1 MAELKDDNVF
11 YKGMKIPKRNTF
23 LENKNIFSQV
33 MTTEKIIVSTDMMV
47 VIMKVR
53 TYLIFVTSTTSRV
66 LVSKFSGRCQKKCK
80 LVCFGVKI
88 MNFVF
93 FGVKKS
99 GISVFLVSIENGAGV
114 QKMTNIRYAGSSVI
128 VVLVS
133 RAFQK
138 YSTCIVYI

>member
-1 MAELKDDNVF
+1 MTWQ
-11 YKGMKIPKRNTF
+11 MR
-23 LENKNIFSQV
+23 ENAQDPTSSMQESFFP
-33 MTTEKIIVSTDMMV
+33 
-47 VIMKVR
+47 
-53 TYLIFVTSTTSRV
+53 TYLKFVTSTTSGAGVKIFRP
-66 LVSKFSGRCQKKCK
+66 VSKKCE
-80 LVCFGVKI
+80 LFCFGVKI